1 MKKLLLLFTCTISFL
16 FADATIEIT
25 KRVEKLP
32 TIQVQDATDATFSDD
47 TIKNKFFNILLADLK
62 VTTYFD
68 VLDTYTQSLFD
79 HPYKSDY
86 INDPKADLILRYQL
100 SYENNSSTSI
110 IATIKLINPNKNSL
124 IKEKRFRISKKI
136 NYPFLAHSIT
146 IDIANSVGAGN
157 LDWMDKYII
166 FARYISPKESE
177 IILADY
183 SLTFQ
188 QVLVKGGLNIFPK
201 WADKNQ
207 DSFFYTSYNLAKPT
221 VYKVNMTTG
230 TREKILDS
238 EGMIIV
244 SDVNNDGD
252 KILLTMAPE
261 DQSDVYMYNLLTKEL
276 INITKYSGVD
286 TSGSFVD
293 DESGVVFVSER
304 LGYPNIFY
312 KKISGGAIEQL
323 VYHGRNNSAAST
335 FKNYIVYSSR
345 DKVSEFGSQTFNLY
359 LISTKTD
366 YIRQLTATGKNLF
379 PRFSNDGESVVF
391 IKEFANESAL
401 GIIRLGANKSFHFP
415 LKNGK
420 IQSIDW

>member
-1 MKKLLLLFTCTISFL
+1 MKKLLLLFTCVTTFL

-25 KRVEKLP
+25 KRVDKLP
-32 TIQVQDATDATFSDD
+32 TIQIQDATEATFSDSSM
-47 TIKNKFFNILLADLK
+47 KNKFYNILLADLK
-62 VTTYFD
+62 VTTYFE
-68 VLDTYTQSLFD
+68 VLEAYTQVTYD
-79 HPYKSDY
+79 HQYRDDHV
-86 INDPKADLILRYQL
+86 NDPKADLILRYQL
-100 SYENNSSTSI
+100 SNEENSSSSV
-110 IATIKLINPNKNSL
+110 IATVKLINPKKNAL
-124 IKEKRFRISKKI
+124 IKEKRFRISKSI
-136 NYPFLAHSIT
+136 NFPFLAHSIT
-146 IDIANSVGAGN
+146 IDVANSLGAGN

-166 FARYISPKESE
+166 FARYVSPKESE
-177 IILADY
+177 IVLADY

-188 QVLVKGGLNIFPK
+188 QILVKGGLNIFPK
-201 WADKNQ
+201 WADKEQ
-207 DSFFYTSYNLAKPT
+207 DSFYYTSYNLAKPT
-221 VYKVNMTTG
+221 IFKITLKNG
-230 TREKILDS
+230 SREKIIDS

-244 SDVNNDGD
+244 SDVSDDGN

-261 DQSDVYMYNLLTKEL
+261 DQSDVYMYDLLTKKL
-276 INITKYSGVD
+276 VNITKYGGVD

-293 DESGVVFVSER
+293 DDTGIVFVSER
-304 LGYPNIFY
+304 LGYPNIFH
-312 KKISGGAIEQL
+312 KKIDGGVIEQM

-345 DKVSEFGSQTFNLY
+345 EKQSEFGSQTFNLY

-391 IKEFANESAL
+391 IKEFTNESAL